1 MRTFWL
7 YTLARLGIIL
17 GVGLILF
24 PFLGLNLLMAVAAIV
39 IGALLSYLFLG
50 NMRAR
55 VASDIEARLAA
66 RASKPKRKSADEAA
80 EDQIVDDRL
89 TEEEQ
94 LSEEAQLTEEE
105 RTSAEDHTTDEKPTA
120 EEEHL
125 SEGNGREK

>member
-7 YTLARLGIIL
+7 YTLARLGIIV
-17 GVGLILF
+17 GVGLVLF

-55 VASDIEARLAA
+55 VAADIEARLAA

-80 EDQIVDDRL
+80 EDQIVDERI
-89 TEEEQ
+89 TEEEKR
-94 LSEEAQLTEEE
+94 SHDKPV
-105 RTSAEDHTTDEKPTA
+105 SDDEHPSDDK
-120 EEEHL
+120 L
-125 SEGNGREK
+125 

>member
-7 YTLARLGIIL
+7 YTLARLGIIV

-24 PFLGLNLLMAVAAIV
+24 PFLGLNLLMAVASIV

-55 VASDIEARLAA
+55 VATDIEARLAA

-89 TEEEQ
+89 TEEER
-94 LSEEAQLTEEE
+94 LTEEVH
-105 RTSAEDHTTDEKPTA
+105 AADEKRTA
-120 EEEHL
+120 DEENL
-125 SEGNGREK
+125 SDGNGREK